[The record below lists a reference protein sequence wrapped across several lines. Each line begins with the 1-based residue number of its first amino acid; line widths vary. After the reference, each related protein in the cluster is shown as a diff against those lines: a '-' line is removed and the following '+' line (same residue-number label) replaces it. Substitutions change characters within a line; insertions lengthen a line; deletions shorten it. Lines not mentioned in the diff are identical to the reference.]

1 MNVLHVSPEITTLSE
16 GLIALRTLEWPD
28 TGVFSEVIS
37 QVAAL
42 LEDTAT
48 ALVLTLEE

>member
-1 MNVLHVSPEITTLSE
+1 MDVLHVSPEITTLSE
-16 GLIALRTLEWPD
+16 GLFALRTLEWPD

-42 LEDTAT
+42 LEDTVT
-48 ALVLTLEE
+48 ALEFALKV